1 MAGLPCFLLLF
12 LFLPLDPSSS
22 SLEAPLGLSD
32 DEPQPGS
39 SIKEQS
45 TPSSPTAQDV
55 PLSSSYSLLLVGNKL
70 KISPNMDP
78 PESHNKVKGAG
89 TEDDR
94 KKRSVLSDLKQDNS
108 AGNNDGKSVRTTNIT
123 LRIHST
129 DNTSQTQIDIYN
141 FKESSEVPEVHIVAS
156 SIIKQGIKI
165 DSVVLKDS
173 GLQVIVNS
181 SVDKRVKHIPAKGRR
196 KSLIKCDHGITG
208 KNTPEST
215 TENSPVTVL
224 STQEDNSQ
232 SIDEELEMPEKEI
245 ENILETLKEENSN
258 PNDNLESSLMD
269 SILQELKKH
278 SEESVST
285 EENFTMT
292 TESSSSESFTKEFSV
307 EPELSQSPK
316 PTPLPNLRVNEV
328 NEDIKDAKRFEFFEK
343 YEGIQDKKRAKT
355 EDLKDLMKHIIIAC
369 VAVIGLILTVIVLVH
384 IYNSLF
390 VKKQQDPGV
399 TNATVYKED
408 GTDKT
413 EITEVEEKENQ
424 LLEYDNE
431 NLNNNSRLR
440 SSPVISPAIS
450 CEDAIK
456 PSRSS

>member
-215 TENSPVTVL
+215 TENSPVTGIITLEDSQMETTTNQLQL
-224 STQEDNSQ
+224 SE
-232 SIDEELEMPEKEI
+232 PEG
-245 ENILETLKEENSN
+245 N

>member
-215 TENSPVTVL
+215 TENSPVTGIITLEDSQMETTTNQLQLSEPEVL

-343 YEGIQDKKRAKT
+343 YEGT
-355 EDLKDLMKHIIIAC
+355 
-369 VAVIGLILTVIVLVH
+369 LV
-384 IYNSLF
+384 
-390 VKKQQDPGV
+390 
-399 TNATVYKED
+399 
-408 GTDKT
+408 
-413 EITEVEEKENQ
+413 
-424 LLEYDNE
+424 
-431 NLNNNSRLR
+431 
-440 SSPVISPAIS
+440 
-450 CEDAIK
+450 
-456 PSRSS
+456 

>member
-215 TENSPVTVL
+215 TENSPVTG
-224 STQEDNSQ
+224 
-232 SIDEELEMPEKEI
+232 
-245 ENILETLKEENSN
+245 N

>member
-32 DEPQPGS
+32 DEPQPG
-39 SIKEQS
+39 
-45 TPSSPTAQDV
+45 
-55 PLSSSYSLLLVGNKL
+55 
-70 KISPNMDP
+70 
-78 PESHNKVKGAG
+78 
-89 TEDDR
+89 
-94 KKRSVLSDLKQDNS
+94 
-108 AGNNDGKSVRTTNIT
+108 
-123 LRIHST
+123 
-129 DNTSQTQIDIYN
+129 
-141 FKESSEVPEVHIVAS
+141 
-156 SIIKQGIKI
+156 
-165 DSVVLKDS
+165 
-173 GLQVIVNS
+173 
-181 SVDKRVKHIPAKGRR
+181 
-196 KSLIKCDHGITG
+196 

-215 TENSPVTVL
+215 TENSPVTGIITLEDSQMETTTNQLQLSEPEVL

>member
-108 AGNNDGKSVRTTNIT
+108 AGNNDGK
-123 LRIHST
+123 
-129 DNTSQTQIDIYN
+129 
-141 FKESSEVPEVHIVAS
+141 
-156 SIIKQGIKI
+156 
-165 DSVVLKDS
+165 
-173 GLQVIVNS
+173 
-181 SVDKRVKHIPAKGRR
+181 
-196 KSLIKCDHGITG
+196 
-208 KNTPEST
+208 NTPEST
-215 TENSPVTVL
+215 TENSPVTGIITLEDSQMETTTNQLQLSEPEVL